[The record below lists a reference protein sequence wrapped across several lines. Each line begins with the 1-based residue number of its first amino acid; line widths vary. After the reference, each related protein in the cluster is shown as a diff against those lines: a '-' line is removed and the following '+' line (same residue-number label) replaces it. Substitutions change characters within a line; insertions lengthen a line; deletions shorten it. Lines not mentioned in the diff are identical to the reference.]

1 MPYLSH
7 DIRIVVRIYANT
19 KGLARACAL
28 ARIVESPSYVEQFAK
43 GFTQSQPLF
52 DFVDTGE
59 GKERADYKI
68 KGRQHHSEEN
78 REIPLCSPTDAFVKQ
93 NSSNYI

>member
-1 MPYLSH
+1 MPLLPH
-7 DIRIVVRIYANT
+7 DIKIVVRVYANT

-28 ARIVESPSYVEQFAK
+28 ARVVDSPIMVEQFAR

-68 KGRQHHSEEN
+68 KGERQY
-78 REIPLCSPTDAFVKQ
+78 FVVL
-93 NSSNYI
+93 